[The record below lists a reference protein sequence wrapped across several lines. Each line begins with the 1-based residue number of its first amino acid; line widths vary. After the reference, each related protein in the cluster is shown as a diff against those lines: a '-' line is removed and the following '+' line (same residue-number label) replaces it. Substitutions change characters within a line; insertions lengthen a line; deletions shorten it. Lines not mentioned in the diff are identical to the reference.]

1 MDEIK
6 IDRCFVTGI
15 QNSAYNYRLLNNILE
30 LAGGNQ
36 VRTCCEGV
44 ETIEE
49 LNVLNGLHCS
59 LMQGYLFSP
68 PCPAAE
74 FERRFIAAGPD
85 ALPHS
90 LHLSGMLIDDTR
102 SLIRLNGYCR
112 RIQPQGPRS

>member
-1 MDEIK
+1 MHDFGTGYSGLSRLKEMAVDEIK

-68 PCPAAE
+68 
-74 FERRFIAAGPD
+74 
-85 ALPHS
+85 
-90 LHLSGMLIDDTR
+90 
-102 SLIRLNGYCR
+102 
-112 RIQPQGPRS
+112 QGPRS

>member
-68 PCPAAE
+68 PARPQNLSAGLLPPDPMPCPIPCICPACRKPPPSCLPLRWKTPW
-74 FERRFIAAGPD
+74 RRP
-85 ALPHS
+85 S
-90 LHLSGMLIDDTR
+90 
-102 SLIRLNGYCR
+102 
-112 RIQPQGPRS
+112 